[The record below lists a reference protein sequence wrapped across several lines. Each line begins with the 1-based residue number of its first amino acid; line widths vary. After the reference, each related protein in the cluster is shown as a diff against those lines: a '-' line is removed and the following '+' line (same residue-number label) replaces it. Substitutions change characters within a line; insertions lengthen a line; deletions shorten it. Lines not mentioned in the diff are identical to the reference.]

1 MSYKK
6 RLVIFFVTIITFGLI
21 MIGFFVWNTKN
32 NFKNLNTGNFIP
44 QEAIEIFKTSE

>member
-6 RLVIFFVTIITFGLI
+6 RLIIFFVTIIVFGLI

-32 NFKNLNTGNFIP
+32 NFQNLNTGDFIP
-44 QEAIEIFKTSE
+44 QEAKEIFEAR